1 MNNTKA
7 LHWLTCL
14 GLFILLLTGCGG
26 SLGGSI
32 TPPAP
37 KAGQWHGEH
46 LNFIV
51 TEDGQLQNLL
61 VEGERAFDKN
71 CAFSFE
77 EDMPLSEGSFEYQVG
92 DTISL
97 TLTFETET
105 TASAAYSYTMCPNP
119 ASISTA
125 VQEGSRTATWQAP

>member
-1 MNNTKA
+1 MNKTKV
-7 LHWLTCL
+7 LHWLTGL
-14 GLFILLLTGCGG
+14 GLFILILTGCSS
-26 SLGGSI
+26 SLGGTTVS
-32 TPPAP
+32 PAP
-37 KAGQWHGEH
+37 KTGQWQGEY

-51 TEDGQLQNLL
+51 TEDGMLQNLL

-77 EDMPLSEGSFEYQVG
+77 EDMPLSEGSFAYQVG

-105 TASAAYSYTMCPNP
+105 TASATYSYTMCPNP

-125 VQEGSRTATWQAP
+125 VQEGSRTATW